1 MKFKII
7 ILTIALI
14 CVFLCGN
21 VSAYDY
27 EVSMPSDIA
36 PPAAFNVSTNHY
48 TQTWFSNVTGE
59 FDAWGFMLSLTLPF
73 TSVVGAYLY
82 IIVYALY
89 LYSVWDSSSNLA
101 LVSTSLCLTLPL
113 WYLLFPPESYMLL
126 LVVIALGIGSILYKL
141 FARR

>member
-1 MKFKII
+1 MKIKII

-14 CVFLCGN
+14 CVFFCGN
-21 VSAYDY
+21 ASAYDY
-27 EVSMPSDIA
+27 EASMLSDIT
-36 PPAAFNVSTNHY
+36 PPPPFNVTTNQY

-59 FDAWGFMLSLTLPF
+59 FDACGFMLSLTMPF
-73 TSVVGAYLY
+73 TAIVGSYLY

-89 LYSVWDSSSNLA
+89 LYSVWDFSSNLA
-101 LVSTSLCLTLPL
+101 LVSTSLCVTLPL

-126 LVVIALGIGSILYKL
+126 LVVIALGIGSIFYKL